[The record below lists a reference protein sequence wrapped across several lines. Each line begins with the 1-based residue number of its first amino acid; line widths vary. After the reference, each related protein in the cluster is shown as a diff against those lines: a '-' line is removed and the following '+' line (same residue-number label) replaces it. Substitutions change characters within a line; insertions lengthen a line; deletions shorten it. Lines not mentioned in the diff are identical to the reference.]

1 MNIELSP
8 ENKTFLEGMAVDLG
22 LTPQQAMEHVL
33 DCYIAAKNLGPII
46 PQPGDDVD
54 LWDPFGEALASVIP

>member
-8 ENKTFLEGMAVDLG
+8 ENQVFLEGFAKDVG
-22 LTPQQAMEHVL
+22 LTPQQAIDHIL

-46 PQPGDDVD
+46 PQPGEDVD